1 MKKIRLTESDLEK
14 IVQRVIDEAIG
25 DQLRSRI
32 AGLSAGLAARKQN
45 RQVRRGEASGNVYIK
60 FERNL
65 GALSKRAQLE
75 QNNLKKLQ
83 DNISNLINEDEFKTF
98 AEKQATADP
107 DISSKLS
114 NFVTVFAEYKQAIA
128 NLISLNDQIAG
139 LYQAPAQVSV
149 APAQAAAAPPQSPP
163 PAQ

>member
-45 RQVRRGEASGNVYIK
+45 KQVRQGEASGNVYIK

-65 GALSKRAQLE
+65 GALAKRAQLE

-83 DNISNLINEDEFKTF
+83 DNISSLINENEFKTF
-98 AEKQATADP
+98 SEKQATADP
-107 DISSKLS
+107 DISSKLA
-114 NFVTVFAEYKQAIA
+114 NFVTVFTEYKQAIA

-139 LYQAPAQVSV
+139 LYQAPAQ
-149 APAQAAAAPPQSPP
+149 PQQQSPAATSQPTTP
-163 PAQ
+163 PVQ

>member
-45 RQVRRGEASGNVYIK
+45 RQVRRGDASGNVYIK

-98 AEKQATADP
+98 VEKQATADP
-107 DISSKLS
+107 DISLKLG
-114 NFVTVFAEYKQAIA
+114 NFNTVFDDYKNTIA
-128 NLISLNDQIAG
+128 KLISLNDQIAG
-139 LYQAPAQVSV
+139 LYQSPGQT
-149 APAQAAAAPPQSPP
+149 QQPPSQPTP
-163 PAQ
+163 TVQ